1 MDPTSTS
8 DGENLAA
15 LLLKLRALVPSE
27 LLTPKVAVVCGSGL
41 STLGSVI
48 IDRVDV
54 PYTELPGFLTSQGV
68 LLSDYIQ
75 SYLNWSL
82 SCSPWSS
89 KRSGFWMDRQ
99 WH

>member
-8 DGENLAA
+8 DEDNLAA

-27 LLTPKVAVVCGSGL
+27 LLTPKVAIVCGSGL

-54 PYTELPGFLTSQGV
+54 PYTELPGFLTTQGT
-68 LLSDYIQ
+68 LLSDRNQAI
-75 SYLNWSL
+75 
-82 SCSPWSS
+82 
-89 KRSGFWMDRQ
+89 
-99 WH
+99 